1 MIHYFLLLNKHKNLS
16 LKRELDY
23 TKNLII
29 KTILIIFSIFSLML
43 LFITSPKEN
52 FETFIT
58 FCLPAIIS
66 LDFSLRFFL
75 KKNPSTA
82 ILPYLTLPIP
92 RKTLILYIILSDLSH
107 FWIWGCWLIYSII
120 LTYYGILTIWSSILM
135 LCFIFLNNYSIYFI
149 KTLIGS
155 YSLFI
160 YPICLGFI
168 FLMLFIVNLLNPVL
182 AFTML
187 ICTILFVGMAL
198 FFLLR
203 ENLYTELN
211 RTAL

>member
-1 MIHYFLLLNKHKNLS
+1 
-16 LKRELDY
+16 
-23 TKNLII
+23 
-29 KTILIIFSIFSLML
+29 
-43 LFITSPKEN
+43 
-52 FETFIT
+52 
-58 FCLPAIIS
+58 
-66 LDFSLRFFL
+66 
-75 KKNPSTA
+75 
-82 ILPYLTLPIP
+82 
-92 RKTLILYIILSDLSH
+92 
-107 FWIWGCWLIYSII
+107 
-120 LTYYGILTIWSSILM
+120 M